1 MPVVGRLEKGTIG
14 QVMHGRV
21 TCGSERVATGRV
33 SFAPI
38 EGMAGRICAAT
49 IVDGQYHIDAQG
61 GVPLGDYRV
70 EVDCAA
76 ENGPQ
81 DPRKQWL

>member
-1 MPVVGRLEKGTIG
+1 
-14 QVMHGRV
+14 MHGSV

-38 EGMAGRICAAT
+38 EGTAGRICAAT

-70 EVDCAA
+70 EVERGGKRAA
-76 ENGPQ
+76 RSKEIMALN
-81 DPRKQWL
+81 RR